1 MEFASKISSL
11 IIALFLVSVSAAF
24 SQNQKAVAL
33 NEAIK
38 EGAGHFLK
46 EIPENSNVAVLDFAS
61 PSKDISDYINDVFS
75 KNILEGKKIVLV
87 DRNNLEKTKQEF
99 ELSLSMETSE
109 DTALS
114 IGHLVGARFIIF
126 GSIKEMGNTYFLQI
140 RGMETET
147 SRTLEIYLKHIQKKD
162 VEKLFGKKKEDVP
175 ADNSRVVSWLPHSIS
190 VGTTLATPLFVVSI
204 YNNKG
209 FGDYMFLNYGCDLGF
224 VHRNPGGV
232 QIKGVTHYSFFPFIN
247 LGLHSTGTLRYFG
260 KMGAGFLL
268 SNYRYEDIETVHFYT
283 PAFNIGGGISF
294 KDIIELDYTLRTNFN
309 GVSHKIAMGFT
320 IHY

>member
-11 IIALFLVSVSAAF
+11 LIALFLVSVSVAF
-24 SQNQKAVAL
+24 SQNQKAVTL

-38 EGAGHFLK
+38 EGASHFLK

-61 PSKDISDYINDVFS
+61 PSKDVSDYINDVFS
-75 KNILEGKKIVLV
+75 KNILDGKKVILV

-99 ELSLSMETSE
+99 DLSLNMETSE

-126 GSIKEMGNTYFLQI
+126 GSIKEMGNNYFLQI
-140 RGMETET
+140 RGMEIET

-162 VEKLFGKKKEDVP
+162 FEKLFGKKKNDEP
-175 ADNSRVVSWLPHSIS
+175 FDNNRVLSWLPHSIS
-190 VGTTLATPLFVVSI
+190 VGTTLATPFFLVSI

-224 VHRNPGGV
+224 VHRNPGAV
-232 QIKGVTHYSFFPFIN
+232 QINGVTYYSFYPFIN
-247 LGLHSTGTLRYFG
+247 LGFHTAGNLRYFG
-260 KMGAGFLL
+260 KTGAGFLL
-268 SNYRYEDIETVHFYT
+268 ANYIYEKAGTAHFYT

-294 KDIIELDYTLRTNFN
+294 KDMIELDYALRTNFK
-309 GVSHKIAMGFT
+309 GVNHKIAIGFT